1 MDNNQDKLQGG
12 ITNNFYGNIHNYN
25 VINGNATFNNICEKT
40 NDQQVKY
47 TDNQVARALANIVG
61 KGKAIDSKQK
71 WAGAMWYLHW
81 VCNYPAKALAF
92 CAKIAT
98 LSLPDNIEYAC
109 DYNNIRSL
117 ATLSFLNEDPRD
129 LEKVKYSNNDQ
140 QAFFQL
146 RSVVI
151 ALAEEL
157 EKTKP
162 IEVEF

>member
-12 ITNNFYGNIHNYN
+12 ITNNFYGNINNYN

-40 NDQQVKY
+40 NDQQEKY
-47 TDNQVARALANIVG
+47 TDDQVARALANIVG

-162 IEVEF
+162 VEVGF

>member
-12 ITNNFYGNIHNYN
+12 ITNNFYGNINNYN

-47 TDNQVARALANIVG
+47 TDDQVARALANIVG

-81 VCNYPAKALAF
+81 VCNYPAKAQDF
-92 CAKIAT
+92 CTKIGE
-98 LSLPDNIEYAC
+98 LSLPDNLEYAC

-117 ATLSFLNEDPRD
+117 ATLSFLNEDPRE

-146 RSVVI
+146 RSVVV
-151 ALAEEL
+151 ALATEL
-157 EKTKP
+157 KKTKTV
-162 IEVEF
+162 EVVF